1 MRTRLHPVTWLCRGL
16 ATLLALGVAQE
27 ETAARPTLIAT
38 ETSHT
43 KDEVAAQAVESLC
56 QNGQLLLVNH
66 IDPELPAAKAV
77 AAQEPV
83 LARQVLIAT
92 ETSRFKEALATQVA
106 ETLCQD
112 RQPLLVKRIDLNR
125 LAAEPIQ
132 NYQAIVLIN
141 TCRAWRPSSA
151 VREFLKSVND
161 TDKKKLVVLT
171 TANSGEC
178 DLKVDGVDAISAASK
193 RTGISAVS
201 QTVVDMVRARLAAP

>member
-1 MRTRLHPVTWLCRGL
+1 MRTGRHPVTWLCRGL

-38 ETSHT
+38 ETSHSM
-43 KDEVAAQAVESLC
+43 DEVAAQAVEGLC
-56 QNGQLLLVNH
+56 QDGQLLVKH
-66 IDPELPAAKAV
+66 IDPELPAAKPV

-141 TCRAWRPSSA
+141 SCRAWRPSSA

-161 TDKKKLVVLT
+161 ADKKKLVVLT

>member
-1 MRTRLHPVTWLCRGL
+1 MRTGLHPVTWLCRGL
-16 ATLLALGVAQE
+16 AILLALGVAQE

-38 ETSHT
+38 ETSRSE
-43 KDEVAAQAVESLC
+43 DEVAAQAVQSLC
-56 QNGQLLLVNH
+56 QNGQLLLLKH
-66 IDPELPAAKAV
+66 IDPELPAAKPV

-83 LARQVLIAT
+83 LARQVLIAA

-125 LAAEPIQ
+125 LAAEPIR

-161 TDKKKLVVLT
+161 ADKKKLVVLT

-178 DLKVDGVDAISAASK
+178 DLKVDGIDAISAASK